1 MQTFVYVFIDIC
13 IQWSKWLG
21 PNDILII
28 LALNESALSEDPF
41 CIKHECWP
49 HFLKLRSVINAPFKK
64 LEKNRGDQLKKMLF
78 DLTEKVCLVTGAS
91 RGIGLA
97 LVQALLKH
105 GTYCLMVDVDYKVQ
119 FCIFLANWHRVNTNV
134 ILY

>member
-1 MQTFVYVFIDIC
+1 
-13 IQWSKWLG
+13 
-21 PNDILII
+21 
-28 LALNESALSEDPF
+28 
-41 CIKHECWP
+41 
-49 HFLKLRSVINAPFKK
+49 
-64 LEKNRGDQLKKMLF
+64 MLF

-97 LVQALLKH
+97 LVQALLKQ

-119 FCIFLANWHRVNTNV
+119 FCIFLAHWHRVNTNV